1 MLGTIRNMI
10 KEKTDLLEAAAII
23 FEDGSGTNLD
33 DTIVLGEDT
42 DIPEDDHVED
52 DDKNPDEPE
61 AGDDNDT
68 KEDNQP
74 SDDINDIPIE
84 DEPVNEPEP
93 TPIESDNSL
102 LDVDISDE
110 GDTPLPGE
118 DLPEPI
124 GRQTG
129 EPINPT
135 DDFLNVEIDLG
146 SNTQKDVLPIPP
158 ANAGDVVS
166 GDNDTQHVDSG
177 FENED
182 GDNISSGTAP
192 AGGELPVSPATE
204 ENVDMIES
212 FLTPPGGYVSQYKE
226 AITIGDDAG
235 EEKPADGNEAP
246 PVEDAPPA
254 GEEPTGEEN
263 DVTAAVKDKVAEAE
277 ADAPETDTK
286 TSKDELLKKLGNIT
300 KSLEDAKKAVMSS
313 IQ

>member
-10 KEKTDLLEAAAII
+10 KEKTDLLEAASII

-33 DTIVLGEDT
+33 DTIVLGEDADT
-42 DIPEDDHVED
+42 PEDDHVED
-52 DDKNPDEPE
+52 DDKNPEEPE

-68 KEDNQP
+68 KEDNDS
-74 SDDINDIPIE
+74 SDDINEIPIE
-84 DEPVNEPEP
+84 DEPVNDPEP
-93 TPIESDNSL
+93 TPIEPDNSL

-110 GDTPLPGE
+110 GDTTLPGE

-129 EPINPT
+129 EPVNPT

-158 ANAGDVVS
+158 ANAGDVVDS
-166 GDNDTQHVDSG
+166 DNDTQHIDSG
-177 FENED
+177 FEKED
-182 GDNISSGTAP
+182 GDNIPSDPAP
-192 AGGELPVSPATE
+192 TGSELPTSPVTE

-212 FLTPPGGYVSQYKE
+212 FFNPPIGGYASQYKE
-226 AITIGDDAG
+226 AITIGDDTG
-235 EEKPADGNEAP
+235 EEKPADGNET
-246 PVEDAPPA
+246 PVEDAPA
-254 GEEPTGEEN
+254 DEEPTGEEN

>member
-1 MLGTIRNMI
+1 MLGTIRSMI
-10 KEKTDLLEAAAII
+10 KEKTDLLEAASII

-33 DTIVLGEDT
+33 DVIVLGEDT

-61 AGDDNDT
+61 TGDANDT
-68 KEDNQP
+68 KEDNDT
-74 SDDINDIPIE
+74 SDDISDIPIE

-93 TPIESDNSL
+93 TPIEPDNSL

-129 EPINPT
+129 EPINPI

-158 ANAGDVVS
+158 SNAGDVVE
-166 GDNDTQHVDSG
+166 GDSDTQHVDSG

-182 GDNISSGTAP
+182 GDNTPSEPIGN
-192 AGGELPVSPATE
+192 GGEVSSPLVTE
-204 ENVDMIES
+204 KNLDLIES
-212 FLTPPGGYVSQYKE
+212 FFNSVGGYASQYKE

-246 PVEDAPPA
+246 VEDAPA
-254 GEEPTGEEN
+254 GEDPVGEEN